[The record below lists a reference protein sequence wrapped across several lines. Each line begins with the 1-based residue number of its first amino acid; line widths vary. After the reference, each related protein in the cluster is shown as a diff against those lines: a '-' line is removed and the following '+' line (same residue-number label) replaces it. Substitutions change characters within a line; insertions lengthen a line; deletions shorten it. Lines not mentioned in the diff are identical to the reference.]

1 MGLNHKT
8 APLEIRE
15 KISFLGEGLTQ
26 ALTEFRSYVPQGIIL
41 STCNRTEVY
50 VVTDSIEET
59 RSVVL
64 KFLSGFYDRDQFD
77 LFPYL
82 YSSVDMDAVRHLFG
96 VASGLDSMIIGEPQI
111 LGQVRQALTI
121 ASGSNKPGL
130 TISRLFHYALR
141 AGRRVRDETNISR
154 HSLSVSFAGAKFA
167 HSIVGDLRKSTVL
180 LVGTGEVGR
189 SIGRAISS
197 LGVGK
202 LNVSNRTLA
211 RSEETA
217 AELKASSIPFEK
229 IWDGVVSSDVI
240 ICSTN
245 SGEHIFSKTNMAKIL
260 TQREKR
266 PLFVFD
272 LAVPRD
278 VDPEVAQLE
287 NVHLYN
293 LDDLQ
298 NIVEQ
303 NKLNRRN
310 SVVEAEFI
318 INEEVERFD
327 RWFSSLEA
335 IPVIK
340 RMKTEIETIR
350 KVELEK
356 ALLQLPNLGFDE
368 IQVVEKLSLS
378 IVDKFMHKPIAAL
391 KDPINPLHVEIMK
404 EVYGVGLEEQDEQ
417 K

>member
-15 KISFLGEGLTQ
+15 KFSFFGEGLTQ

-59 RSVVL
+59 KTTVL
-64 KFLSGFYDRDQFD
+64 TFLSGFYDSDSIN
-77 LFPYL
+77 LWPYL

-96 VASGLDSMIIGEPQI
+96 VASGIDSMIVGEPQI
-111 LGQVRQALTI
+111 LGQVRQALTA

-141 AGRRVRDETNISR
+141 AGRRVRDETSIGR

-167 HSIVGDLRKSTVL
+167 HSIVGDLSNSTVL

-189 SIGRAISS
+189 DIGRAISS
-197 LGVGK
+197 LGVGN
-202 LNVSNRTLA
+202 LNVSNRTLG
-211 RSEETA
+211 RSKETA
-217 AELKASSIPFEK
+217 AELKGSSIPFEK
-229 IWDGVVSSDVI
+229 IWDALTDADVV

-245 SGEHIFSKTNMAKIL
+245 SPGHVFSKRNMVEILAK
-260 TQREKR
+260 RGNR

-278 VDPEVAQLE
+278 VDPAIGELD
-287 NVHLYN
+287 NVQLYN

-298 NIVEQ
+298 NIVGK
-303 NKLNRRN
+303 NKLNRQN
-310 SVVEAEFI
+310 SVCEAELI
-318 INEEVERFD
+318 INQEVERFD

-340 RMKTEIETIR
+340 RMKEEIETIR
-350 KVELEK
+350 KTELEK
-356 ALLQLPNLGFDE
+356 ALLRLPNLSFE
-368 IQVVEKLSLS
+368 ETSIIERLSLS
-378 IVDKFMHKPIAAL
+378 MVDKFMHKPIAAL

-404 EVYGVGLEEQDEQ
+404 KVYGIGLEGEDE
-417 K
+417 

>member
-15 KISFLGEGLTQ
+15 KLSFFGEGLIQ
-26 ALTEFRSYVPQGIIL
+26 VLAKFRSYVPQGIIL

-59 RSVVL
+59 RTIVL
-64 KFLSGFYDRDQFD
+64 EFLSGFYDRDEFD
-77 LFPYL
+77 LWPYL
-82 YSSVDMDAVRHLFG
+82 YSSVDTDAVRHLFG
-96 VASGLDSMIIGEPQI
+96 VAAGLDSMIIGEPQI
-111 LGQVRQALTI
+111 LGQVRQALTM
-121 ASGSNKPGL
+121 ASGSNKPAL

-154 HSLSVSFAGAKFA
+154 NSLSVSFAGAKFA
-167 HSIVGDLRKSTVL
+167 HSIVGDLSNSTVL
-180 LVGTGEVGR
+180 LVGTGEVGK
-189 SIGRAISS
+189 SVGRALLS

-202 LNVSNRTLA
+202 LIVSNRTLA
-211 RSEETA
+211 RSKEIAEELEGST
-217 AELKASSIPFEK
+217 IPFER
-229 IWDGVVSSDVI
+229 ICDALISTDVV

-245 SGEHIFSKTNMAKIL
+245 SPTYVFLKENMLESIK
-260 TQREKR
+260 RRNNR

-278 VDPEVAQLE
+278 VDPTITQLE
-287 NVHLYN
+287 NVYLYN

-303 NKLNRRN
+303 NKLNRQN
-310 SVVEAEFI
+310 SVLDAEPI

-327 RWFSSLEA
+327 RWFSSLEV

-340 RMKTEIETIR
+340 RMKEEIETIR
-350 KVELEK
+350 KTELER
-356 ALLQLPNLGFDE
+356 ALSRLPNLSFE
-368 IQVVEKLSLS
+368 ETRVIERLSVS
-378 IVDKFMHKPIAAL
+378 IVDKFLHKPIAAL
-391 KDPINPLHVEIMK
+391 KNPMNPLHVEIMR
-404 EVYGVGLEEQDEQ
+404 EVYGIGLEEHNE
-417 K
+417 

>member
-15 KISFLGEGLTQ
+15 KLSFFGEGLIQ
-26 ALTEFRSYVPQGIIL
+26 VLAKFRSYVPQGIIL

-59 RSVVL
+59 RTIVL
-64 KFLSGFYDRDQFD
+64 EFLSGFYDRDEFD
-77 LFPYL
+77 LWPYL
-82 YSSVDMDAVRHLFG
+82 YSSVDTDAVRHLFG
-96 VASGLDSMIIGEPQI
+96 VAAGLDSMIIGEPQI
-111 LGQVRQALTI
+111 LGQVRQALTM
-121 ASGSNKPGL
+121 ASGSNKPAL

-154 HSLSVSFAGAKFA
+154 NSLSVSFAGAKFA
-167 HSIVGDLRKSTVL
+167 HSIVGDLSNSTVL
-180 LVGTGEVGR
+180 LVGTGEVGK
-189 SIGRAISS
+189 SVGRALLS

-202 LNVSNRTLA
+202 LIVSNRTLA
-211 RSEETA
+211 RSKEIAEELEGST
-217 AELKASSIPFEK
+217 IPFER
-229 IWDGVVSSDVI
+229 ICDALISTDVV

-245 SGEHIFSKTNMAKIL
+245 SPTYVFLKENMLESIK
-260 TQREKR
+260 RRNNR

-278 VDPEVAQLE
+278 VDPTITQLE
-287 NVHLYN
+287 NVYLYN

-303 NKLNRRN
+303 NKLNRQN
-310 SVVEAEFI
+310 SVLDAEPI

-327 RWFSSLEA
+327 RWFSSLEV

-340 RMKTEIETIR
+340 RMKEEIETIR
-350 KVELEK
+350 KTELER
-356 ALLQLPNLGFDE
+356 ALSRLPNLSFE
-368 IQVVEKLSLS
+368 EARVIERLSVS
-378 IVDKFMHKPIAAL
+378 IVDKFLHKPIAAL
-391 KDPINPLHVEIMK
+391 KNPMNPLHVEIMR
-404 EVYGVGLEEQDEQ
+404 EVYGIGLEEHNE
-417 K
+417 

>member
-15 KISFLGEGLTQ
+15 KLSFFGEGLIQ
-26 ALTEFRSYVPQGIIL
+26 VLAKFRSYVPQGIIL

-59 RSVVL
+59 RTIVL
-64 KFLSGFYDRDQFD
+64 EFLSGFYDRDEFD
-77 LFPYL
+77 LWPYL
-82 YSSVDMDAVRHLFG
+82 YSSVDTDAVRHLFG
-96 VASGLDSMIIGEPQI
+96 VAAGLDSMIIGEPQI
-111 LGQVRQALTI
+111 LGQVRQALTM
-121 ASGSNKPGL
+121 ASGSNKPAL

-154 HSLSVSFAGAKFA
+154 NSLSVSFAGAKFA
-167 HSIVGDLRKSTVL
+167 HSIVGDLSNSTVL
-180 LVGTGEVGR
+180 LVGTGEVGK
-189 SIGRAISS
+189 SVGRALLS

-202 LNVSNRTLA
+202 LIVSNRTLA
-211 RSEETA
+211 RSKEIAEELEGST
-217 AELKASSIPFEK
+217 IPFER
-229 IWDGVVSSDVI
+229 ICDALISTDVV

-245 SGEHIFSKTNMAKIL
+245 SPTYVFLKENMLESIK
-260 TQREKR
+260 RRNNR

-278 VDPEVAQLE
+278 VDPTITQLE
-287 NVHLYN
+287 NVYLYN

-303 NKLNRRN
+303 NKLNRQN
-310 SVVEAEFI
+310 SVLDAEPI

-327 RWFSSLEA
+327 RWFSSLEV

-340 RMKTEIETIR
+340 RMKEEIETIR
-350 KVELEK
+350 KTELER
-356 ALLQLPNLGFDE
+356 AISRLPNLSFE
-368 IQVVEKLSLS
+368 ETRVIERLSVS
-378 IVDKFMHKPIAAL
+378 IVDKFLHKPIAAL
-391 KDPINPLHVEIMK
+391 KNPMNPLHVEIMR
-404 EVYGVGLEEQDEQ
+404 EVYGIGLEEHNE
-417 K
+417 